1 MKLLVNGEIQS
12 ATAKLPYSLSLLRG
26 DGLFETILTVDEKVI
41 AWQRHY
47 DRLSKSAERLLIAMP
62 AKIDIEL
69 GITKILQGCLG
80 HSRMRLSVLSDGQ
93 WLITVEPEITSD
105 KPITLMKATG
115 VKSSNGSLS
124 GVKSISY
131 GESLLVVR
139 KAQQLGFDDGILLNE
154 NNHVVETAFSNLLI
168 LTSDGWLTPDLKT
181 GCLPGITRELL
192 IKWFEVKE
200 GSFTFEQLL
209 EAKAVYV
216 TSSIRLI
223 QPVSKVG
230 DQLFDESLIGIQLIT
245 QFSQRLFSNINP

>member
-12 ATAKLPYSLSLLRG
+12 AEVSLPYSLSLLRG

-47 DRLSKSAERLLIAMP
+47 ARINQSAERLLITLP

-69 GITKILQGCLG
+69 GITKILQGCTG
-80 HSRMRLSVLSDGQ
+80 QSRMRLSVLSDGQ
-93 WLITVEPEITSD
+93 WFITVEPESSSE
-105 KPITLMKATG
+105 KPITLMRATG
-115 VKSSNGSLS
+115 VKNSRASLS

-139 KAQQLGFDDGILLNE
+139 KAQQLGFNDGIFLNE
-154 NNHVVETAFSNLLI
+154 NGHVVETAFSNLLI

-192 IKWFEVKE
+192 IKWFDVKE
-200 GSFTFEQLL
+200 GLFNFEQLL
-209 EAKAVYV
+209 AAKAVYL

-223 QPVSKVG
+223 QPVSKVE

>member
-1 MKLLVNGEIQS
+1 
-12 ATAKLPYSLSLLRG
+12 
-26 DGLFETILTVDEKVI
+26 
-41 AWQRHY
+41 
-47 DRLSKSAERLLIAMP
+47 
-62 AKIDIEL
+62 
-69 GITKILQGCLG
+69 
-80 HSRMRLSVLSDGQ
+80 MRLSVLSDGQ
-93 WLITVEPEITSD
+93 WFITVEPETISD
-105 KPITLMKATG
+105 KPIALMRAAG
-115 VKSSNGSLS
+115 VKSSNASLS

-154 NNHVVETAFSNLLI
+154 NGHIVETAFSNLLI

-192 IKWFEVKE
+192 IKWFDVKE
-200 GSFTFEQLL
+200 GLFTFEQLL
-209 EAKAVYV
+209 TAKAVYV

-223 QPVSKVG
+223 QPVSKVE